1 LPPRTADIRHRC
13 PWTRVVGWSQHRA
26 DRGRWADTTADA
38 SLGNRSPGR
47 RACRLSGR
55 RGVDRGPK
63 TPPRPPKTTAP
74 KSPCKHADLFLGV
87 ADRRGSLPFSSRIS
101 ARWVFLEE
109 MQAAHSLSLPEVRL
123 LPRWRPRRRR
133 ADRQLSA
140 TNGPRAVACD
150 SLGHNDFKMPCAIVE
165 RNNAVGEDQEDRHRD
180 GRSPDS
186 TYGIAVYAEPALCN
200 LDLVAGTTGCA
211 GPAPMAKET
220 RDQRGLPRQQ
230 YRRRDAPRC
239 AVQRRHPTPS
249 LRRRSHRVL
258 AIALAHSMG
267 RGGRIG
273 TQFGHRRLAPRSA
286 LLTGVSPR
294 SWITL
299 ERRLAVEVGGSA
311 IERYRES

>member
-1 LPPRTADIRHRC
+1 VSGSRVGKEFSPALAALICVSATRLRC
-13 PWTRVVGWSQHRA
+13 S
-26 DRGRWADTTADA
+26 
-38 SLGNRSPGR
+38 SYSSPMSAWGQR
-47 RACRLSGR
+47 RLSSPSSWYGR
-55 RGVDRGPK
+55 SALSSGNAVCARTVTRG
-63 TPPRPPKTTAP
+63 
-74 KSPCKHADLFLGV
+74 
-87 ADRRGSLPFSSRIS
+87 
-101 ARWVFLEE
+101 
-109 MQAAHSLSLPEVRL
+109 
-123 LPRWRPRRRR
+123 
-133 ADRQLSA
+133 A

-150 SLGHNDFKMPCAIVE
+150 SLGHMILRCHAPSLNETMGSVRTRRTDTETAGLPTQLMALLCMRSRPSATSIWSP
-165 RNNAVGEDQEDRHRD
+165 
-180 GRSPDS
+180 GRRLRRTCCRS
-186 TYGIAVYAEPALCN
+186 
-200 LDLVAGTTGCA
+200 
-211 GPAPMAKET
+211 PMAKET
-220 RDQRGLPRQQ
+220 RDQRGLRRQQ